1 MKTIILTALLVMLLA
16 GCSNST
22 MRTPPWTENEI
33 QMMEDEDIHTVPLI
47 IWRAK

>member
-1 MKTIILTALLVMLLA
+1 MKTIILTALLVILFA

-33 QMMEDEDIHTVPLI
+33 QRMECDNIEVVPI
-47 IWRAK
+47 AIWRF